1 MKVFS
6 NIFCRIMAV
15 TAITL
20 VASGCLKNDIP
31 YPLIQAAF
39 TSIEAEHQAGTPIID
54 TKNQM
59 VTLRLDEQANIKQ
72 VMIKSYTITEGA
84 TISNDIKG
92 GLNLSG
98 EPYSVVLS
106 LYQDYTWVITAQ
118 QVIERYFTLAGQVG
132 SSIID
137 VPGKRVVAYVP
148 KSADLTQV
156 QVTSAKLGPAEVS
169 TMTPDLNNQTADFS
183 SPVKVKVNY
192 HNTVEEWTIYVER
205 SEQDVQLS
213 SADAWTRVIWLY
225 GSAEAGKTNGFEYRE
240 AGSGQWIE
248 VPQAQITHNGGSYST
263 CVNGLKPN
271 TLYECRAT
279 SGELKSGTTAVTT
292 DSEYTIPNLNF
303 DSWWLNDKVYCPWEE
318 GGETYWDTG
327 NKGATTLGSS
337 NSVPSTDTWNGK
349 GNCAELNTKFVGIG
363 VVGKLAAGNLFTGD
377 YVRTDGT
384 NGILHFGRPFT
395 GRPTKLKGHW
405 KCNVVNISHSSN
417 EFAHLK
423 GQPDTCVVYVALTDW
438 NEQYEIRTNPNNRQL
453 FNRNDEHV
461 IAYGTIE
468 TAKTI
473 ANWQDFEIKLE
484 YRATNRKPKYI
495 LIVASASKYGDYF
508 TGGDGTTLWVDD
520 FSLEWDY

>member
-6 NIFCRIMAV
+6 NIFCRIMAA

-225 GSAEAGKTNGFEYRE
+225 GSAEAGKTNGFEYR
-240 AGSGQWIE
+240 
-248 VPQAQITHNGGSYST
+248 
-263 CVNGLKPN
+263 
-271 TLYECRAT
+271 
-279 SGELKSGTTAVTT
+279 
-292 DSEYTIPNLNF
+292 
-303 DSWWLNDKVYCPWEE
+303 
-318 GGETYWDTG
+318 
-327 NKGATTLGSS
+327 
-337 NSVPSTDTWNGK
+337 
-349 GNCAELNTKFVGIG
+349 
-363 VVGKLAAGNLFTGD
+363 
-377 YVRTDGT
+377 
-384 NGILHFGRPFT
+384 
-395 GRPTKLKGHW
+395 
-405 KCNVVNISHSSN
+405 
-417 EFAHLK
+417 
-423 GQPDTCVVYVALTDW
+423 
-438 NEQYEIRTNPNNRQL
+438 
-453 FNRNDEHV
+453 
-461 IAYGTIE
+461 
-468 TAKTI
+468 
-473 ANWQDFEIKLE
+473 
-484 YRATNRKPKYI
+484 
-495 LIVASASKYGDYF
+495 
-508 TGGDGTTLWVDD
+508 
-520 FSLEWDY
+520 